1 MASGWIKLHRQIQ
14 DCWIWDEDEAFDRR
28 SAWIDL
34 LLLANHDDHKT
45 FIGGE
50 LVIVKRGQR
59 LTSIRKLAERWRWGN
74 EKTLKF
80 LRVLES
86 EEMIERSTNAG
97 RTLITIVNYEKF
109 QGADEQDRTQTE
121 REQNSSR
128 TSTEHESS
136 TNKNIKNDK
145 NDKNE
150 KKIYIT
156 PLYPPLGDE
165 VGEDET
171 PVQERAVNPQTRRKG
186 FVKPTVDE
194 VATYCESRGNNIDP
208 QEFWD
213 FYESKGWMV
222 GKNPMKDWRA
232 SVRTW
237 ERSQRTRTNRRGH
250 SSYIDRIDDRINMV
264 DRWVERMEA
273 NDDTGVFD
281 TGQGDE
287 SGIR

>member
-86 EEMIERSTNAG
+86 EEMIERSANAG

-128 TSTEHESS
+128 TPTEHESS

-145 NDKNE
+145 KEKNEKNDKNIDIE
-150 KKIYIT
+150 YSDTTYPHTLAESHLDDAPPQYEVEAPVELIPLNDGSGWRPTMTEYEEYER
-156 PLYPPLGDE
+156 LYP
-165 VGEDET
+165 
-171 PVQERAVNPQTRRKG
+171 N
-186 FVKPTVDE
+186 VD
-194 VATYCESRGNNIDP
+194 ID
-208 QEFWD
+208 QEFRKMRGWCMSNSRKTKRGIKRFVNNWLSRAQD
-213 FYESKGWMV
+213 KSKGNSTGGSRSSPYMDAIRDRV
-222 GKNPMKDWRA
+222 SIVD
-232 SVRTW
+232 TW
-237 ERSQRTRTNRRGH
+237 E
-250 SSYIDRIDDRINMV
+250 
-264 DRWVERMEA
+264 
-273 NDDTGVFD
+273 
-281 TGQGDE
+281 
-287 SGIR
+287 